1 LQVGLA
7 VFWAW
12 DYFPSMIGTLEIER
26 LSFAERLQAM
36 ELLWRSMS
44 SEPDKLESPDWH
56 KKILAKRL
64 AKVEAGKG
72 EFLTL
77 TQLKK
82 RLAKFVEDD
91 VRSL

>member
-1 LQVGLA
+1 MMFNKETGRKLNRPQCLA
-7 VFWAW
+7 INSLTSTAST
-12 DYFPSMIGTLEIER
+12 P
-26 LSFAERLQAM
+26 A
-36 ELLWRSMS
+36 
-44 SEPDKLESPDWH
+44 EPDKLESPGWH

-82 RLAKFVEDD
+82 RLQKP
-91 VRSL
+91 

>member
-1 LQVGLA
+1 
-7 VFWAW
+7 
-12 DYFPSMIGTLEIER
+12 MIGILEIER
-26 LSFAERLQAM
+26 MNFTERLQAM
-36 ELLWRSMS
+36 EILWRSMVA
-44 SEPDKLESPDWH
+44 EPDKLESPGWH

-82 RLAKFVEDD
+82 RLQ
-91 VRSL
+91 